1 LLRSAILRERF
12 ADVLTDAVR
21 AELLR
26 ALGWSVEVVEFVD
39 SAHTPRNVLLRG
51 TRGGVDTAAA
61 RTGYQSL
68 VDTWRI
74 SPALGRQL
82 ADLLS

>member
-1 LLRSAILRERF
+1 
-12 ADVLTDAVR
+12 
-21 AELLR
+21 
-26 ALGWSVEVVEFVD
+26 VVEFVD